1 MTEWLLVYEDYDP
14 EEESLREAL
23 CTVGNGVFATRG
35 AAPESR
41 ADGTHYPGTYRIG
54 LYDRQET
61 TIKDKTVANESLVN
75 LPNWLDFAFRIEG
88 GDWFDVDEADL
99 LEYEQRF
106 DIREGL
112 LSRHLRFRVED
123 RTTSVT
129 QRRFVSM
136 ADAHVAA
143 LETTFKAENWS
154 GTMEVRSGLD
164 GSVQNKGVERY
175 RQLETRHL
183 ECLETGQMDDDSVFL
198 LARTLQSRIRIAEA
212 ARHRV
217 FQDGEAVEVERDLV
231 DEDDHVAQAFTVSL
245 DEGGE
250 LTIEKVVTLYTSMD
264 RAISECGSAAR
275 DHLREAP
282 RFSDLLRRHILAWS
296 QNWRHAEI
304 QVGEQEN
311 TDLAVNLYLCHM
323 LQTVSENTTDH
334 DVGIPARGI
343 HGEAYRGHIFWDELF
358 VFPVLDYHFPE
369 LTRSLLK
376 YRYRRL
382 GAARR
387 AARAAGYQGAM
398 YPWQSGSNG
407 EEESQTLHLNPRSG
421 RWVRDET
428 QLQRHI
434 NVAIPYSIWKHY
446 QVTNDIEFMAFYGAE
461 MILEIARFWASKA
474 EYDRALDHYQI
485 RHIIGP
491 DEFHTRYPGADE
503 PGLDNNAYTNIM
515 AVWTLMRALEL
526 TDLLPGR
533 RRELLW
539 EKLEIRRLELE
550 HWEDITRKMLVPFHG
565 DGIISQFEGYDEL
578 EDLDWD
584 AYREKYGN
592 IQRLDRILEAE
603 DDDINRYKASKQADV
618 LMLFY
623 LLSAEEIGDV
633 LHRLRYPFDRDT
645 IPRNIDYYLKRTSHG
660 STLSG
665 VVHAWVLARANRE
678 RSWKFFKRSLESD
691 ISDIQGGTTPEGIH
705 LGAMAGTVDLL
716 QRCYSGLE
724 ARGCVLRFQPCL
736 PADVQKLHFNLQY
749 RSNWLEVEVTPQRVI
764 VHAQPG
770 SASPIDVDVEGQQRT
785 ISPGARVEF
794 ALNDAA

>member
-1 MTEWLLVYEDYDP
+1 
-14 EEESLREAL
+14 
-23 CTVGNGVFATRG
+23 
-35 AAPESR
+35 
-41 ADGTHYPGTYRIG
+41 
-54 LYDRQET
+54 
-61 TIKDKTVANESLVN
+61 
-75 LPNWLDFAFRIEG
+75 
-88 GDWFDVDEADL
+88 
-99 LEYEQRF
+99 
-106 DIREGL
+106 
-112 LSRHLRFRVED
+112 
-123 RTTSVT
+123 
-129 QRRFVSM
+129 M
-136 ADAHVAA
+136 ADSHVAA
-143 LETTFKAENWS
+143 LETTFKAEDWS
-154 GTMEVRSGLD
+154 GTLEVRSGLD
-164 GSVQNKGVERY
+164 GGVRNEGVERY

-183 ECLETGQMDDDSVFL
+183 DCLETGTVDDNSVFL
-198 LARTLQSRIRIAEA
+198 LVRTLQSHVRIAEA
-212 ARHRV
+212 ARNRV
-217 FQDGEAVEVERDLV
+217 YRGGEAVEVDRELV
-231 DEDDHVAQAFTVSL
+231 QEADYVAHRFTVAL
-245 DEGGE
+245 DEGEE
-250 LTIEKVVTLYTSMD
+250 LTVEKVVTLFTSMD
-264 RAISECGSAAR
+264 RAISECSRAAR
-275 DHLREAP
+275 EHLQESP
-282 RFSDLLRRHILAWS
+282 RFSDLLRRHVLAWS

-304 QVGEQEN
+304 RVGEQEN
-311 TDLAVNLYLCHM
+311 TDLAVNLYLCHT
-323 LQTVSENTTDH
+323 LQTVSENTADH

-343 HGEAYRGHIFWDELF
+343 HGEAYRGHVFWDELF

-387 AARAAGYQGAM
+387 AAREAGYQGAM

-407 EEESQTLHLNPRSG
+407 QEESQTWHLNPRSG

-446 QVTNDIEFMAFYGAE
+446 QVTNDLEFMAFYGAE

-474 EYDRALDHYQI
+474 EYDRALDRYQI
-485 RHIIGP
+485 RRIIGP
-491 DEFHTRYPGADE
+491 DEFHTRYPDADE
-503 PGLDNNAYTNIM
+503 PGLNNNAYTNIM

-550 HWEDITRKMLVPFHG
+550 HWEDISRKMFVPLHG
-565 DGIISQFEGYDEL
+565 DGIISQFEGYEKL
-578 EDLDWD
+578 EELDWD

-623 LLSAEEIGDV
+623 LLSAEQIGDI

-678 RSWKFFKRSLESD
+678 RSWRFFKRSLESD

-724 ARGCVLRFQPCL
+724 ARGSVLRLEPCL
-736 PADVQKLHFNLQY
+736 PSDVQKLHFNLQY
-749 RSNWLEVEVTPQRVI
+749 RSNWLEVDVTPEKVS

-770 SASPIDVDVEGQQRT
+770 SASPIDVDVEGQRRT
-785 ISPGARVEF
+785 ISPGTRVDF
-794 ALNDAA
+794 QLNDAA